1 MSSPPDS
8 SLPEGQSPFP
18 TTSWTLIQKVQ
29 RGSARDAARALE
41 EICSQYWYPI
51 YAYARRFGFSAHD
64 AEDVTQAFFHNLIS
78 HEALHAAQQEHGR
91 MRTFMLAILRN
102 VAHKQNRHENAEK
115 RGGQVITVSFDE
127 DVAED
132 RYQREPADRKDPELI
147 FDRAWAYELLAAAAE
162 KLRAEFIQGN
172 NLDEYEQMREFL
184 PLGDNATPYAEAA
197 ARLGINESSL
207 RVQIHRMRK
216 RYARLIE
223 AEIAQT
229 VSDPAEQMAE
239 LAHLMKVIGRSG

>member
-1 MSSPPDS
+1 MSLRPNSENS
-8 SLPEGQSPFP
+8 NGQSPFP

-29 RGSARDAARALE
+29 KGSERDAARALE
-41 EICSQYWYPI
+41 EICRQYWYPI
-51 YAYARRFGFSAHD
+51 YAYARRFGFTAHD

-78 HEALHAAQQEHGR
+78 HEALQAAQQEHGR

-102 VAHKQNRHENAEK
+102 VAHKRHRHDIAEK
-115 RGGQVITVSFDE
+115 RGGQAMLVSFDE

-132 RYQREPADRKDPELI
+132 RYQREPADKNDPELI
-147 FDRAWAYELLAAAAE
+147 FDRAWADELLAAAAE

-172 NLDEYEQMREFL
+172 NLDDYEQLREFL

-197 ARLGINESSL
+197 ARLGINEASL

-229 VSDPAEQMAE
+229 VSDPAEQKAE
-239 LAHLMKVIGRSG
+239 LAHLMAVIGR